1 MHVRTSRIALYLQCK
16 KIKHFNV
23 MKNYRV
29 SSFLISVKLEKTDG
43 QYMLIHGY
51 TGAIDIVEGCVV
63 EHLRT
68 FGKKASNDH
77 QISSDTINAL
87 ISRGYLTDKT
97 QDEEYRHVSHL
108 AEVMH
113 QRDKKMYKKF
123 TFLVTYNCN
132 FRCPYC
138 YESPIS
144 AGGNC
149 WSKQVFTK
157 EMVDR
162 LYDSLLEISPRELH
176 NKRITL
182 YGGEPLLT
190 ENKEIVSYIV
200 NIGTKLGYT
209 FDAVTNGYDL
219 EAYTDLLSPDKIAF
233 LQITLDGCK
242 NTHDSR
248 RIHYIAGKSFDKIVK
263 NIGLALEKGV
273 FVKVRV
279 NTDLNNFGD
288 LVQLKCLFS
297 ELGYDKYEY
306 FKVESALLRPNENTE
321 NDNRFKLIN
330 AGEFAAKHGDNSY
343 LVECQ
348 DYGVMRKLE
357 YSIRT
362 RQLLPLTSTY
372 CAGQSRGY
380 VFDPLGD
387 IYACWEVVGRKDAVL
402 GNYSGNKIEWYETA
416 KLWHGRNISNAPSCY
431 HCKYA
436 FLCGG
441 GCLAKANTT
450 ERGFGSSFCNQ
461 YPIIFKYAANRAYQK
476 TL

>member
-1 MHVRTSRIALYLQCK
+1 ME
-16 KIKHFNV
+16 
-23 MKNYRV
+23 NYRV
-29 SSFLISVKLEKTDG
+29 SSFLIPVKLENTDN

-51 TGAIDIVEGCVV
+51 TGAIDVVEGHVV
-63 EHLRT
+63 EYL
-68 FGKKASNDH
+68 KAQGRKSPNNL
-77 QISSDTINAL
+77 QISSDTMNVL
-87 ISRGYLTDKT
+87 LRRGYLTGKT
-97 QDEEYRHVSHL
+97 QEEEYKHVAHL

-113 QRDKKMYKKF
+113 QRDKMLYKKF

-144 AGGNC
+144 VGGNC

-176 NKRITL
+176 SKRITL
-182 YGGEPLLT
+182 YGGEPLLA

-200 NIGTKLGYT
+200 NTGVKLGYT

-219 EAYTDLLSPDKIAF
+219 EVYADLLSPDKIAF

-242 NTHDSR
+242 ATHDSR
-248 RIHYIAGKSFDKIVK
+248 RRHYIAGQSFDKIIK
-263 NIGLALEKGV
+263 NIGLALEKGI

-288 LVQLKCLFS
+288 LAQLKELFS
-297 ELGYDKYEY
+297 ELGYDKSKY

-321 NDNRFKLIN
+321 NDSRFKLIN
-330 AGEFAAKHGDNSY
+330 AGEFAAKHESNSY

-348 DYGVMRKLE
+348 DYGITRKIE
-357 YSIRT
+357 YCIKT
-362 RQLLPLTSTY
+362 RQLLPLASTY

-387 IYACWEVVGRKDAVL
+387 IYACWEVVGRKNAVL
-402 GNYSGNKIEWYETA
+402 GNYSGSNIEWYEAA
-416 KLWHGRNISNAPSCY
+416 KLWHGRNISNSPSCY
-431 HCKYA
+431 RCKYA

-441 GCLAKANTT
+441 AVWLKLIQQK
-450 ERGFGSSFCNQ
+450 EGSALLFVIN
-461 YPIIFKYAANRAYQK
+461 ILRFLNMR
-476 TL
+476 

>member
-1 MHVRTSRIALYLQCK
+1 
-16 KIKHFNV
+16 
-23 MKNYRV
+23 MKNYRT
-29 SSFLISVKLEKTDG
+29 SYYLISVKLEKTNN

-51 TGAIDIVEGCVV
+51 TGAVDIVDRCVV
-63 EHLRT
+63 DYLQSVGRERID
-68 FGKKASNDH
+68 ASLV
-77 QISSDTINAL
+77 SSDTINTL
-87 ISRGYLTDKT
+87 VNRGYLTEKT
-97 QDEEYRHVSHL
+97 KEQEFDHVAHL
-108 AEVMH
+108 AEIMH
-113 QRDKKMYKKF
+113 KRDKMLYKKF
-123 TFLVTYNCN
+123 TFLITYNCN

-176 NKRITL
+176 SKRITL
-182 YGGEPLLT
+182 YGGEPLLA

-200 NIGTKLGYT
+200 SKGVKLGYT

-219 EAYTDLLSPDKIAF
+219 EVYADLLSSDKIAF

-242 NTHDSR
+242 TTHDSR
-248 RIHYIAGKSFDKIVK
+248 RRHYIAGQSFDKIIK
-263 NIGLALEKGV
+263 NIGLALEKGI

-288 LVQLKCLFS
+288 LVHLKKLFS
-297 ELGYDKYEY
+297 ELGYDKSEY

-348 DYGVMRKLE
+348 DYGITRKIE
-357 YSIRT
+357 YCIKT

-402 GNYSGNKIEWYETA
+402 GNYRGSNIEWHETA
-416 KLWHGRNISNAPSCY
+416 KLWHGRNISNSPSCY
-431 HCKYA
+431 RCKYA

-461 YPIIFKYAANRAYQK
+461 YPIVFKYAVNRAYQK
-476 TL
+476 VL